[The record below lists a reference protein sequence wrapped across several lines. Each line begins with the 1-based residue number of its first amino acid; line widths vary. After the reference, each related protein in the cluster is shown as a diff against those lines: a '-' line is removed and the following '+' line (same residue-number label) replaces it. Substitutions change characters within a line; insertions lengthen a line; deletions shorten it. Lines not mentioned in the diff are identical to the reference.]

1 MDHGLAELWQE
12 ITARPSGRMAFRF
25 YLQPLMATL
34 LATRDGI
41 RDARAGRP
49 AYFWALFVDPVNR
62 RARLREGW
70 HAVQNVFVLAL
81 VLDTIYQLLVLRGL
95 RPLQG
100 LLVALT
106 LAIVPYVLFRGP
118 VSRVTRN
125 LLRVAKRRRH
135 SAV

>member
-1 MDHGLAELWQE
+1 MDHGLAELWHE
-12 ITARPSGRMAFRF
+12 ITARPSGKMAFRF
-25 YLQPLMATL
+25 YFQPLMAML

-49 AYFWALFVDPVNR
+49 AYFWALFTDPVNR
-62 RARLREGW
+62 RARLRDGW
-70 HAVQNVFVLAL
+70 RAVQNVFVLAL
-81 VLDTIYQLLVLRGL
+81 VLDTIYQLAVLRGL

-106 LAIVPYVLFRGP
+106 LAIVPYVLLRGP

-125 LLRVAKRRRH
+125 LLRATKRRRH
-135 SAV
+135 STV